1 MASDTK
7 MLQMLLDGQN
17 SIKNDLKRVEKNL
30 GGKIDANSKRIDKLG
45 MQLASL
51 EDDAP
56 TIDEFDNLE
65 KRVTKLEHPQFASG

>member
-30 GGKIDANSKRIDKLG
+30 GDKIDTNGKRIDRLG

-51 EDDAP
+51 EDDTP
-56 TIDEFDNLE
+56 TIKEFDNLE
-65 KRVTKLEHPQFASG
+65 KRVTKLEHPRFVTN

>member
-30 GGKIDANSKRIDKLG
+30 GDKIDTNGKRIDKLG

-56 TIDEFDNLE
+56 TIKEFDSLE
-65 KRVTKLEHPQFASG
+65 KRVTKLEHSQFATN